1 MQGFATYMEHII
13 VDHVEPTWQSKE
25 LFVVNELHPVFSFD
39 ALASSHK
46 ISVPVYNPEQIN
58 EIFDFIS

>member
-1 MQGFATYMEHII
+1 MEHII
-13 VDHVEPTWQSKE
+13 VDHIEPTWNSKE

-46 ISVPVYNPEQIN
+46 ISIEVHNPEQIN

>member
-1 MQGFATYMEHII
+1 MEHII
-13 VDHVEPTWQSKE
+13 ADHIEPTWQSRD
-25 LFVVNELHPVFSFD
+25 LFVINELHPVFSFD

-46 ISVPVYNPEQIN
+46 IAIEVHNPEQIS